1 MPARRNRNATFRHRA
16 SPGGKPARKKKSDKP
31 SKARCA
37 LCAKVL
43 GGVPCRSPA
52 GLAKLAKTEKRPERP
67 FGGVL
72 CSQCLSQVIRDK
84 VRLQQGVISK
94 EDVDF
99 RRLKFITGLKK
110 TAQ

>member
-16 SPGGKPARKKKSDKP
+16 SPGGKPSRKKKSDKP

-37 LCAKVL
+37 LCANAL
-43 GGVPCRSPA
+43 PGVPCRSPA
-52 GLAKLAKTEKRPERP
+52 GLAKLAKTQKRPERP

-72 CSQCLSQVIRDK
+72 CSKCLSQVIRDK
-84 VRLQQGVISK
+84 VRLQQGLISK

-99 RRLKFITGLKK
+99 RRLKFITSLKR

>member
-1 MPARRNRNATFRHRA
+1 MPARKDRNAAFRHRA
-16 SPGGKPARKKKSDKP
+16 SPGGKQSKKRKSDKP
-31 SKARCA
+31 SKARCG
-37 LCAKVL
+37 LCKGAL
-43 GGVPCRSPA
+43 GGVPHRSPSA
-52 GLAKLAKTEKRPERP
+52 LAKLAKTQKRPERP

-72 CSQCLSQVIRDK
+72 CSGCLSQVIRDK
-84 VRLQQGVISK
+84 VRLQQGLISK